1 MLVTLPAYAEKPC
14 FNLLQEMVTAALLP
28 GTEPAVMD
36 CCKKEER
43 MGSDVTG
50 QDGDASLEV

>member
-1 MLVTLPAYAEKPC
+1 MALPAYTEEPC
-14 FNLLQEMVTAALLP
+14 FNLLQEMVTTALLP
-28 GTEPAVMD
+28 GTEPAAMD

-50 QDGDASLEV
+50 QDGDASLEF

>member
-1 MLVTLPAYAEKPC
+1 MALPAYTEEPC
-14 FNLLQEMVTAALLP
+14 FNLLQEMVTTALLP
-28 GTEPAVMD
+28 ETEPAVMD
-36 CCKKEER
+36 CCKNEER